1 MYTLTCIHYAN
12 LLTEQRTQ
20 VTMQIKKTEN
30 NMTKLVDTVEFFIP
44 KVYRDTNSGF
54 DWECRRFLNQNGY
67 PDITYDETPPTSFIP
82 DADPITPSN
91 PE

>member
-1 MYTLTCIHYAN
+1 MYTLNCIHYAN

-20 VTMQIKKTEN
+20 VTIQIKKTEN

-44 KVYRDTNSGF
+44 KIYRDTNSGF

-67 PDITYDETPPTSFIP
+67 PDITYDETPPATFIP
-82 DADPITPSN
+82 DTDPLTSSN

>member
-1 MYTLTCIHYAN
+1 MYFLNCIHYAN
-12 LLTEQRTQ
+12 LLVEQKTQ
-20 VTMQIKKTEN
+20 VTIEIKKTEN
-30 NMTKLVDTVEFFIP
+30 NITKLVDTVEFFIP
-44 KVYRDTNSGF
+44 KIYRERNLGF

-67 PDITYDETPPTSFIP
+67 PDITYDETPPATFIP